1 MKNLFEIGQAVIFT
15 SGGNAPITTQVLGFK
30 YSENSKM
37 YLYRLEARP
46 GVFFSESCLSQVP
59 PKAKLKNEDIYSMER
74 IDRMLEE
81 EHQMLMDRHYR

>member
-1 MKNLFEIGQAVIFT
+1 MKNLFEIGQSVIFS

-30 YSENSKM
+30 YSETSKI

-59 PKAKLKNEDIYSMER
+59 AKLKNEDIYSMDR